1 MSIKPELDVTC
12 VVEVKSLVSQGAATS
27 AADDSRDVTSVL
39 VESHG
44 VSAPDNQNVAA
55 TGRAFSSAAIARTA
69 RWAMVRQNFILE
81 ERVEGRVLVLVRC
94 CRE

>member
-1 MSIKPELDVTC
+1 VSIRPELDVNW
-12 VVEVKSLVSQGAATS
+12 VADVKSLVSQGAATS

-44 VSAPDNQNVAA
+44 VSAPVNQNVAA

-69 RWAMVRQNFILE
+69 RWAMVRQSFILDGE
-81 ERVEGRVLVLVRC
+81 VEGRVSVL